1 MSFTTK
7 ERVLKLILPAAGYVL
22 ALGALAVLAAPA
34 ISKIQKLWNA
44 DKLPVVEEEA
54 PARPSSRTLVARSSD
69 WSSATPSILS
79 ETSNSGISL
88 PRRVEEEESEQDFA
102 VGDSALAQQGY
113 MPILGGQS
121 RNTGNRQLTRAE
133 RKRLQ
138 EKREREETWAYGTTE
153 EIMEMTEKEALNS
166 NDDLSGNEDNFE
178 EEAMESIILK
188 DRKTLLLYRAMKAGG
203 SDFTAADDPTRR
215 ADSRTDS
222 ASSGQ
227 SDDSQSASESPS
239 DEKAYA
245 DSGNDPL
252 AYREKSPFSSEG
264 SVLSFADKPLYMNHN
279 LLSSDNPLFAN
290 SDQRGGLGSSP
301 IMQQRQTSS
310 GDDFLGS
317 AKSSEQRISDFRAM
331 ISAPTAGR
339 SPIGTPPDNRA
350 VISSSGSG
358 IPGLNPNPAN
368 VGTPGRITL
377 PGGTQPDSALSGPL
391 SAPAPARSLMPESP
405 TRGTVQENPSSRA
418 IPRLIIRR

>member
-1 MSFTTK
+1 M
-7 ERVLKLILPAAGYVL
+7 ILPAAGYVL

-88 PRRVEEEESEQDFA
+88 PRGVEEEESEQDFA

-239 DEKAYA
+239 DEKA
-245 DSGNDPL
+245 D
-252 AYREKSPFSSEG
+252 RKS
-264 SVLSFADKPLYMNHN
+264 V
-279 LLSSDNPLFAN
+279 
-290 SDQRGGLGSSP
+290 
-301 IMQQRQTSS
+301 
-310 GDDFLGS
+310 
-317 AKSSEQRISDFRAM
+317 
-331 ISAPTAGR
+331 
-339 SPIGTPPDNRA
+339 
-350 VISSSGSG
+350 V
-358 IPGLNPNPAN
+358 
-368 VGTPGRITL
+368 
-377 PGGTQPDSALSGPL
+377 
-391 SAPAPARSLMPESP
+391 
-405 TRGTVQENPSSRA
+405 
-418 IPRLIIRR
+418 